1 MIWEVELIT
10 FLFFENEGSQRHV
23 FNILS
28 NVIYQCHDSVYPLEK
43 LSWEKRDNDNHS
55 LVVTQFKLSLTKKK
69 IVAETPK
76 PSFKSTRL
84 NSRPDKTKQ
93 TFEIF
98 RADIFFIKL
107 SELKMLRVVK
117 IPAMIMIEQE
127 LGAFIPCVPGLRFW
141 FSVWLPSSSFRITL
155 IRNTRNHKN
164 TFNQCKIK

>member
-1 MIWEVELIT
+1 M
-10 FLFFENEGSQRHV
+10 
-23 FNILS
+23 
-28 NVIYQCHDSVYPLEK
+28 
-43 LSWEKRDNDNHS
+43 
-55 LVVTQFKLSLTKKK
+55 
-69 IVAETPK
+69 AETPK

-127 LGAFIPCVPGLRFW
+127 LGAFIPCVPGLRF
-141 FSVWLPSSSFRITL
+141 
-155 IRNTRNHKN
+155 
-164 TFNQCKIK
+164 